1 VDLSGQTVRET
12 TLSGRADELAVI
24 DRALGELERG
34 ECRVL
39 AISGEAGIGKS
50 LLLSELGRRAA
61 EHGHTVLT
69 GRGTEL
75 EGEAPFAAMVEALDD
90 FLGSLGPRRLQALS
104 ERFPLLTDVFPTL
117 GGLAEAQVGPA
128 AERYRHHR
136 AIRAL
141 IQELA
146 ARRPLVLVVDDVH
159 WADAASVEA
168 IAHLLRRPPAAS
180 VLLVLS
186 YRTGQAA
193 PLLTG
198 ALDMAAREG
207 RADALALA
215 TLTEGQAGALLQ
227 AGPELERRRIFLES
241 GGNPFYIE
249 QLLRAHSSPQR
260 PIDRQTPGSGSSL
273 QIPAA
278 VVAAIEQELR
288 RLPADARRM
297 LEGAAVT
304 GEPFEPELAAEAAG
318 LAPERALELL
328 DELVGHD
335 LVRSEAAP
343 RQFRFRHPIVRRAV
357 YDSTTP
363 GRRLAAHG
371 RAAAVLGQLGAPAVA
386 RAHHIALSARPGDQ
400 AAIEALAEAAFAV
413 AGSAPASAAEWL
425 AVALSLLPTGQGLRR
440 LELLAALADAQAA
453 GGTLADAHQTLVQI
467 TAALL
472 PNSGSAW
479 SQAVADLASVE
490 LLLGRHSGAR
500 RRLETAL
507 EAIAPPTSPQS
518 IPLLVAL
525 AMDVSFQGDFR
536 RGAEACVR
544 ALAAADGSDPAL
556 EAVARAVLATM
567 LELQGAPEM
576 AAAKRCAST
585 AAAEFDALTDAQ
597 IAGQLDLPYY
607 LGMGETLMER
617 YDDAARHLGR
627 GVSIALACGNSQYIV
642 STRSFLAYCLFY
654 LGRLDEA
661 LSIAG
666 QAVETCRLLGVPAVS
681 AWALSSAAWAWSVV
695 DAREAMRL
703 GEEALGVLEHV
714 DDSMMRDTTHGHF
727 ALACANAGKHER
739 CLKHMQ
745 LAGAPRFE
753 RFGEPGRRCLW
764 AEALVR
770 CALATGRLDE
780 ARVWAA
786 RGEEFASGLGLE
798 VAQAATQR
806 GRALVLLADG
816 SPDSAAR
823 LALQAAD
830 AALGHG
836 ARIEAGRSRI
846 VAGRALAA
854 AGDRDRALREL
865 RATRAEMA
873 DCGARRLEQEAAHEL
888 RVLGASAPAPV
899 ARRPGD
905 AGTTQLSRREREVAA
920 LVAAGNSNPEIAQ
933 ALYLSP
939 KTIEGHMRRIF
950 EKLGVSSRAE
960 VAATIARQNSKN
972 E

>member
-1 VDLSGQTVRET
+1 MVRET
-12 TLSGRADELAVI
+12 TLSGRANELAVI
-24 DRALGELERG
+24 DGALDDLEG
-34 ECRVL
+34 GACRVL

-50 LLLSELGRRAA
+50 RLLAELGRRTAGR
-61 EHGHTVLT
+61 GHTLLA

-90 FLGSLGPRRLQALS
+90 FLGSLGPRRLQDLS
-104 ERFPLLTDVFPTL
+104 ERFPLLAEVFPTL
-117 GGLAEAQVGPA
+117 GGLAEAPVGPA

-146 ARRPLVLVVDDVH
+146 ARKPLVLMLDDVH

-186 YRTGQAA
+186 YRVGQA
-193 PLLTG
+193 PPILTG
-198 ALDMAAREG
+198 ALELASRER
-207 RADALALA
+207 RADGLALM
-215 TLTEGQAGALLQ
+215 TLTEEQAATLLD
-227 AGPELERRRIFLES
+227 AGPAAERRRIFLES

-249 QLLRAHSSPQR
+249 QLLRAHSSPGR
-260 PIDRQTPGSGSSL
+260 ALHPEAPGAESAL

-288 RLPADARRM
+288 HLPPEARRM

-318 LAPERALELL
+318 LGPERALDLL
-328 DELVGHD
+328 DELVSHD

-357 YDSTTP
+357 YDSITP
-363 GRRLAAHG
+363 GRRLAAHA
-371 RAAAVLGQLGAPAVA
+371 RAAEALGRLGAPAVA
-386 RAHHIALSARPGDQ
+386 RAHHVALSARPGDQ
-400 AAIEALAEAAFAV
+400 AAIGTLAEAAFAV
-413 AGSAPASAAEWL
+413 AGSAPASAAQWL
-425 AVALSLLPTGQGLRR
+425 AVALSLLPADQGERR
-440 LELLAALADAQAA
+440 LALLSALADAQAA
-453 GGTLADAHQTLVQI
+453 AGKLADAHQTLVEI
-467 TAALL
+467 TAGL
-472 PNSGSAW
+472 PPGSGSGW
-479 SQAVADLASVE
+479 SQAVAALASVE

-500 RRLETAL
+500 LRLETAL
-507 EAIAPPTSPQS
+507 AEIAEPFSPQA

-525 AMDVSFQGDFR
+525 AMDVSFQGDFER
-536 RGAEACVR
+536 ATQACIR
-544 ALAAADGSDPAL
+544 ALAAADGADPAL

-567 LELQGAPEM
+567 LELQGATEM
-576 AAAKRCAST
+576 EAAKRCASV
-585 AAAEFDALTDAQ
+585 AAAEFDALSDDQ

-617 YDDAARHLGR
+617 FDDAARHLGR
-627 GVSIALACGNSQYIV
+627 GVSIALACGNSQFIV
-642 STRSFLAYCLFY
+642 STRSFLAYCLCY

-661 LSIAG
+661 LSIAAE
-666 QAVETCRLLGVPAVS
+666 AVETCRLLRVPAVS
-681 AWALSSAAWAWSVV
+681 AWAFATAAWAWSMV

-703 GEEALGVLEHV
+703 GEEGIGVLGDV

-727 ALACANAGKHER
+727 GLVCANSGEYER
-739 CLKHMQ
+739 CLEHMQ

-753 RFGEPGRRCLW
+753 RFGEPGRRCMW

-770 CALATGRLDE
+770 SAIATGQLDE
-780 ARVWAA
+780 ARAWAA
-786 RGEEFASGLGLE
+786 RGEEFAAGLGLQ
-798 VAQAATQR
+798 VAEAATQR

-816 SPDSAAR
+816 SPDSAAG
-823 LALQAAD
+823 LALQAAE
-830 AALGHG
+830 AAAGHG
-836 ARIEAGRSRI
+836 ARIESGRSRI

-854 AGDRDRALREL
+854 AGYRDRAVREL
-865 RATRAEMA
+865 RATRTEMS
-873 DCGARRLEQEAAHEL
+873 DCGARRLEQEAAREL
-888 RVLGASAPAPV
+888 RALGASAPAPV

-905 AGTTQLSRREREVAA
+905 AGTTQLSRREREVAV

-950 EKLGVSSRAE
+950 EKLSVSSRAE
-960 VAATIARQNSKN
+960 VAATIARQGSKN